1 MQGAEVQITKRFQFI
16 LYSPISMGEV
26 LFLITCDVGKLILK
40 WNWQVPWVYLKTY
53 AYIN

>member
-1 MQGAEVQITKRFQFI
+1 MQGAESQITIRFQFI
-16 LYSPISMGEV
+16 LYFPISMGIV
-26 LFLITCDVGKLILK
+26 LFLISCAVGKLILK